1 MSSFLADTTYSYL
14 GISYGNIAESK
25 KAFNKSIEINPEIAQ
40 FYYNR
45 SVLYSN
51 IGEIDKMLKDLEQVI
66 ILDPT
71 HTSALN
77 NLGFHYLNIEKEYD
91 KAVYYLTEII
101 NLKYD
106 ANAYYNR
113 AKAFQFLK
121 KYSEAISDINLII
134 KNEGEDKQLL

>member
-1 MSSFLADTTYSYL
+1 
-14 GISYGNIAESK
+14 
-25 KAFNKSIEINPEIAQ
+25 
-40 FYYNR
+40 
-45 SVLYSN
+45 
-51 IGEIDKMLKDLEQVI
+51 MLKDLEQAI

-134 KNEGEDKQLL
+134 KNEGEDKQLIQMRGHLHFMNGDIKSFDRDIEKSEGL